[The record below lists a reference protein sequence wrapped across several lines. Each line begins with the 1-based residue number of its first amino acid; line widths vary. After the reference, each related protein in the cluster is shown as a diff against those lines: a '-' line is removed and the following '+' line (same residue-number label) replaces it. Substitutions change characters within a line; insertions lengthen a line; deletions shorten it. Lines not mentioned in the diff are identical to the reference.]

1 MDNNNFVPG
10 FGTISFDAD
19 SDCVFGR
26 ITCGSKTAVTVK
38 GHRDQNGF
46 KAEGDGVVVTAIR
59 REGGATAPVATV
71 TITVDGQE
79 TVADMWRPKT
89 GTAFGLSAPKATR
102 YTTNW

>member
-19 SDCVFGR
+19 SDQVFGR
-26 ITCGSKTAVTVK
+26 IYCGSKSGVTVK

-46 KAEGDGVVVTAIR
+46 KAEGNGVVVTAVR
-59 REGGATAPVATV
+59 RSGSASAPVATV
-71 TITVDGQE
+71 TITVDGQD

-89 GTAFGLSAPKATR
+89 GTAFGLSAPKTTR